1 MLNCQQGILQMF
13 VLFALQ
19 EFVQMWCKLKGKSQ
33 GHWAQLRRERIHYIT
48 RDGLP
53 SWLSGKESA
62 CQCRRRGFD
71 SWVRKIPWKRK
82 WQPTP
87 IFLPGKPMDR
97 GAWWATVHGVS
108 KRHDWATKQQPAME
122 EPSLCL
128 RERKILLPPSP
139 PLLCPVWK
147 QGCCQKKKKKTRKAS
162 LIYMSYHWS
171 SNVMRCME
179 ERRPGAGW
187 VTEEEEEKVWAEREG
202 DWSDYRT
209 LKMNDS
215 YREW

>member
-48 RDGLP
+48 RDGLH
-53 SWLSGKESA
+53 SWLSGKESS

-71 SWVRKIPWKRK
+71 PWVRKIPWKRK

-139 PLLCPVWK
+139 SLLCPVWK
-147 QGCCQKKKKKTRKAS
+147 QGCCQKKKKKKRRKKKTKQEK
-162 LIYMSYHWS
+162 LHWS
-171 SNVMRCME
+171 TWVITDLQMSWDAWKKEDRGQDGWL
-179 ERRPGAGW
+179 RRKRKKSEQKGKEIG
-187 VTEEEEEKVWAEREG
+187 VTTE
-202 DWSDYRT
+202 
-209 LKMNDS
+209 L
-215 YREW
+215 